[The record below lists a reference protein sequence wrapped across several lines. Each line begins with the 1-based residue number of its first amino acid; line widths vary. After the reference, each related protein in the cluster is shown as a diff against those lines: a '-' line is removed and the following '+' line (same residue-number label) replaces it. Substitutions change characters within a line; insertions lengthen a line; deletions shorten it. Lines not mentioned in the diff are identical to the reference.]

1 MSIFKSA
8 SPDLMDYASANF
20 LCSCGR
26 QHMTDIKQILTGDA
40 ILARL
45 PGLVAEQKSRCGMQL
60 EPGQDEILLVA
71 DQNTWAVGGP
81 ALLEILE
88 PLGFKLK
95 TQVFPGQPV
104 LIPDEKAVFNILDA
118 LEPGTSLLLALG
130 SGTLNDL
137 VKFVSF
143 KTRIP
148 YYIIATAPSMDGYS
162 SSGAPL
168 IHNNLKMTFE
178 TATPAAIVADNQ
190 LMATCPT
197 VMLSAG
203 LGDVLGKFSAICDW
217 RISALVNDEYYC
229 PEIAKMV
236 LDTVQDSLDA
246 AYGLSVNEPA
256 AVKQL
261 FKSLL
266 LTGIAMSYAGNS
278 RPAGGSEH
286 HLSHFWEMAFLS
298 RGRAPVMHGSK
309 VGLGTIITCAL
320 YQNLLHIQPDF
331 AAART
336 RARLFDTAAWV
347 AEIHRTYPGSAESI
361 ILLEREIG
369 KNDPEK
375 VILRLERI
383 EKAWQDI
390 CQTISDTMPEP
401 SVVARALKLTQGAV
415 RPEELGIEP
424 QLVDDAVRY
433 AHDMRDRFTVLQLYA
448 DLGLLD
454 MAVQVTRELFA

>member
-1 MSIFKSA
+1 MSILQSG
-8 SPDLMDYASANF
+8 STNLMDYASANF

-26 QHMTDIKQILTGDA
+26 MHSTDILQILTGDA
-40 ILARL
+40 ILAQLRGL
-45 PGLVAEQKSRCGMQL
+45 VTGQKGRCGQLLQPGL
-60 EPGQDEILLVA
+60 DEILLVA

-81 ALLEILE
+81 VLAEVLE

-95 TQVFPGQPV
+95 TQIFPGQPV
-104 LIPDEKAVFNILDA
+104 LVPDEKAVFSILDA
-118 LEPGTSLLLALG
+118 LTPGTGLLLAIG

-137 VKFVSF
+137 VKYVSF

-178 TATPAAIVADNQ
+178 TAAPAAIIADNQ

-197 VMLSAG
+197 VMLAAG
-203 LGDVLGKFSAICDW
+203 LGDVLGKFSAVCDW
-217 RISALVNDEYYC
+217 RLGALVNQEYYC
-229 PEIAKMV
+229 PEVAKMV
-236 LDTVQDSLDA
+236 LDTVQSSLDVA
-246 AYGLSVNEPA
+246 DGLSKNEPA

-261 FKSLL
+261 FSSLL
-266 LTGIAMSYAGNS
+266 LTGIAMSYTGNS

-286 HLSHFWEMAFLS
+286 HLSHFWEMTFLS
-298 RGRAPVMHGSK
+298 QGRAPVMHGSK

-320 YQNLLHIQPDF
+320 YRHLLTFKPDF
-331 AAART
+331 SAART
-336 RARLFDTAAWV
+336 QASLFNSQAWI
-347 AEIHRTYPGSAESI
+347 AEIWRTYPGSAESI
-361 ILLEREIG
+361 ILLEQKIG
-369 KNDPEK
+369 KNDPVN
-375 VILRLERI
+375 VIPRITRI
-383 EKAWQDI
+383 EKAWPDI
-390 CQTISDTMPEP
+390 CQTISDTIPEP
-401 SVVARALKLTQGAV
+401 SVIAQALKLTQGAV

-448 DLGLLD
+448 DLGLLE
-454 MAVQVTRELFA
+454 MAVQVTRDLFA